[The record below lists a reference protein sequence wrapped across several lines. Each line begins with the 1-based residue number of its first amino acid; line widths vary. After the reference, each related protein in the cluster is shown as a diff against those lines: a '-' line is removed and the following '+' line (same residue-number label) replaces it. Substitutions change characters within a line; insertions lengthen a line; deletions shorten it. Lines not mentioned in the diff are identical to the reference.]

1 MKYLGVI
8 IFCLLA
14 ALYCSFNTNCRNNY
28 KESGNDSLDVKICRE
43 NLKFNQ
49 NGYKN
54 LFIVVKNVSHSEI
67 SIPEWL
73 TQGFLSDN
81 LAEVKFE
88 VQKKTGYE
96 GFKKVS
102 HIDIDYD
109 FFTFERENIS
119 LKPNETYKYGFEL
132 DLLYDLSI
140 SGEYK
145 VKAIVK
151 LPGLVL

>member
-1 MKYLGVI
+1 LLVI
-8 IFCLLA
+8 
-14 ALYCSFNTNCRNNY
+14 
-28 KESGNDSLDVKICRE
+28 
-43 NLKFNQ
+43 
-49 NGYKN
+49 
-54 LFIVVKNVSHSEI
+54 SEI

-119 LKPNETYKYGFEL
+119 LKTKRDNKYGFEL
-132 DLLYDLSI
+132 DLLNDLSI

-151 LPGLVL
+151 LPGFTEIETPMV